1 MIWQILPIVFFWECS
16 FSTLTVLVGGRK
28 TLCRFPFL
36 TQVIIWKDS
45 YFCKVGGSW
54 NGYCVSYMSIVC
66 RAQKY
71 YFLTE
76 RWRAWVV
83 MTIFLIFQ
91 VSALNPEVVTLEMYD
106 EDLQYQVVS
115 PTHWP
120 LFYLGIVKNE
130 QWDKLAL
137 SEGDHMKLW
146 FTWQLTH
153 DTRAWRSLFTLTSQ
167 GNVILKVMTR
177 QMQCSVI
184 SGPLSRVTLFIT

>member
-1 MIWQILPIVFFWECS
+1 MTRQILPIVFFWECS

-36 TQVIIWKDS
+36 TQVIMWKDS

-71 YFLTE
+71 YFLRE

-91 VSALNPEVVTLEMYD
+91 VSALNPEVLILEIY
-106 EDLQYQVVS
+106 EDLQYQVVNT
-115 PTHWP
+115 THWP

-137 SEGDHMKLW
+137 SGGT
-146 FTWQLTH
+146 TWNFDSLDNSLT
-153 DTRAWRSLFTLTSQ
+153 TPWRGLFTLTSQ

-177 QMQCSVI
+177 QMQSSVI